1 MSHLTLWNWQQ
12 KDWPHFRYDKAKLE
26 AAEAEF
32 LRGSGLLLGALRHVG
47 EEDKQLL
54 AVDMMSNEAL
64 KTSEIE
70 GEVLSR
76 DSVVASLQRN
86 FGLSADSRR
95 ATPAEQG
102 ISEMMTSLYTQ
113 FDAPLSHAQL
123 HEWHAM
129 LMHGRRG
136 LRVIGSYRTDAEPMQ
151 VVSGP
156 IHAPRVHLEAPPAER
171 VPQEM
176 QRFMDWFN
184 DTAPGGRTPLPAL
197 ARSGIAHLYFESI
210 HPFEDGNGRIGR
222 AISEKALA
230 QAFGAPTLIALSQ
243 TIHSKRKTYYEML
256 ERSNKHNEVTGWLE
270 YFAATVLEA
279 QGYTQK
285 MIDFLIA
292 KTHFFDRFRGSLNA
306 RQEKAI
312 LRLFRAGPDG
322 FTGGLSAE
330 NYISITGT
338 SRATATRDLQDLVEK
353 KAFKKT
359 GELKG
364 TRYWLEYN

>member
-1 MSHLTLWNWQQ
+1 MSDLTYWNWQQ
-12 KDWPHFRYDKAKLE
+12 KDWPHFRYDKARVE

-32 LRGSGLLLGALRHVG
+32 LRGSGLLLGAFRHVG

-76 DSVVASLQRN
+76 DSVVASIQRN
-86 FGLSADSRR
+86 FGLTADSRR
-95 ATPAEQG
+95 VSPAEHG
-102 ISEMMTSLYTQ
+102 ISEMMMSLYTQ

-123 HEWHAM
+123 HDWHAM
-129 LMHGRRG
+129 LMQGRRG
-136 LRVIGSYRTDAEPMQ
+136 LRDIGTYRTDTEPMQ

-156 IHAPRVHLEAPPAER
+156 IHAPRVHLEAPPAAQL
-171 VPQEM
+171 PLEM
-176 QRFMDWFN
+176 QRYMDWFN
-184 DTAPGGRTPLPAL
+184 ATAPNGATPLPAL

-243 TIHSKRKTYYEML
+243 VIHSKRKTYYEML
-256 ERSNKHNEVTGWLE
+256 ERSNKHNEITDWLV
-270 YFAATVLEA
+270 YFAGTVLDA
-279 QGYTQK
+279 QAYTQK

-292 KTHFFDRFRGSLNA
+292 KTHFFDRMRGSLNA

-312 LRLFRAGPDG
+312 LRMFRAGPEG

-330 NYISITGT
+330 NYIAITET

-353 KAFKKT
+353 KALKKT

-364 TRYWLEYN
+364 TRYWLDVG